1 MKMRLIFAIP
11 EDDALNLM
19 HSLLASALLLNPLEV
34 EVAEVSTLDELMAR
48 VDADTDDIVLLDW
61 LLAEDHT
68 AEVVEEILA
77 RNAKLRVVALL
88 PLAYR
93 QYRQQVW
100 CAGAC
105 NGIPKEYMDQEWLS
119 TVLCLMQRA
128 MQREARLLKTITNGH
143 GLTQMVTDSH
153 G

>member
-11 EDDALNLM
+11 EGDALHLM
-19 HSLLASALLLNPLEV
+19 HSLLTSALLLNPLPV
-34 EVAEVSTLDELMAR
+34 EVAEVSTLDALMAQ

-61 LLAEDHT
+61 LLAGDRT

-77 RNAKLRVVALL
+77 HNPKLRVVALL

-119 TVLCLMQRA
+119 TVLCLMHRA
-128 MQREARLLKTITNGH
+128 MEREARLLSRMALEHASPAVAG
-143 GLTQMVTDSH
+143 
-153 G
+153 

>member
-11 EDDALNLM
+11 EGDALHLM
-19 HSLLASALLLNPLEV
+19 RTLLASALQLNPLAV
-34 EVAEVSTLDELMAR
+34 EVAEVSTLDDLMAR
-48 VDADTDDIVLLDW
+48 VEADTDDIVLLDW
-61 LLAEDHT
+61 LLADART
-68 AEVVEEILA
+68 PEVVAEILA
-77 RNAKLRVVALL
+77 RNPKLRVVALL

-93 QYRQQVW
+93 QYRHQVW

-119 TVLCLMQRA
+119 TVLCLMHRA
-128 MQREARLLKTITNGH
+128 MEREARILKTAREGH
-143 GLTQMVTDSH
+143 GLTRMLTDSH